1 LNARA
6 TKRDKRPDR
15 QRSSLAL
22 TKTKENKM
30 SRINLTELSARES
43 ERVEWKENVAD
54 VEDVVKTI
62 SAFSNDYANMG
73 GGYVVCG
80 AKEEKDAHGFQT
92 VKLVGL
98 TSDRLKELEGRVLAQ
113 CRQNIDPAVVPI
125 VEELETPDPSKRVL
139 VFIVPATRHA
149 HSYRASK
156 EGSPTY
162 YARLGR
168 ETVMARNGVFR
179 ELMVRKGAFE
189 PWGTIELLP
198 TRPWMISIFWRS
210 ENIFSAWG
218 FGVPR
223 TLWVIFLSDVNSIS
237 AFVPPLLCREK
248 ITQVLRP
255 RNYAALLFGK
265 NPMKVAPGAYLI
277 ISFYPGVN
285 RSETTAQRHELTG
298 SIIAQAEK
306 AMDILLLETST
317 YFDKESPRP
326 NLVKYPKRALQEAV
340 INAIAHRDYES
351 SQPARI
357 TVFRDRIE
365 ILSPGSLPSAIPQ
378 DKFVEGKASPYW
390 RNQTLAYFFSKL
402 QLAQAE
408 GQGIPTIIRTM
419 RGEGCPDPRF
429 ELEPERVIT
438 ILPANPRTLS
448 RANP

>member
-1 LNARA
+1 
-6 TKRDKRPDR
+6 
-15 QRSSLAL
+15 
-22 TKTKENKM
+22 M

-189 PWGTIELLP
+189 PWDYRIASNASVDDLDLLAL
-198 TRPWMISIFWRS
+198 REYLQRMGL
-210 ENIFSAWG
+210 WG
-218 FGVPR
+218 SSNSLGD
-223 TLWVIFLSDVNSIS
+223 FLSDVNSIS